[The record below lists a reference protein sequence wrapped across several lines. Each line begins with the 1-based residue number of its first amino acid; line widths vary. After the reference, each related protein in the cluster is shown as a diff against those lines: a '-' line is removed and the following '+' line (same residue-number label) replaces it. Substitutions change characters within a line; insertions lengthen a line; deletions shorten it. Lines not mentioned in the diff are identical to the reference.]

1 MEYLFNNLL
10 VKGNLKASTGPRGPF
25 NLVMFNTNVNVSTDL
40 ENHNS
45 NRNYAY
51 SSNGK
56 AEFNPLSS
64 ISSSDSQLIT
74 DNVESKYVQ
83 FINRAIE
90 NELIDNSYNGLV
102 GCLRSE
108 IESYLDVPM
117 TKNRPDMVIEN
128 KKTQLTVSL
137 VKTQV
142 WNSDQTNK
150 LKKVQ
155 YVAFR
160 QNKYGNGYKLK
171 VKIVLAKQPTWESD
185 VVARKSHEEIKIKN
199 VNFRAQNI
207 VATAVME
214 RVQQHNGAYKFNV
227 EDANIRIEG
236 LKYDIGKFDLDDSTN
251 DKLAREVGQNLEKIL
266 ENGMSAA
273 LQQQLYQQQQICQQS
288 PLDCV
293 KCNQYNQQYDQ

>member
-1 MEYLFNNLL
+1 M
-10 VKGNLKASTGPRGPF
+10 
-25 NLVMFNTNVNVSTDL
+25 NTNVNVSTDL
-40 ENHNS
+40 EHHNS
-45 NRNYAY
+45 NRNYAH
-51 SSNGK
+51 SSVGNT
-56 AEFNPLSS
+56 EFNPLNFLDASN
-64 ISSSDSQLIT
+64 SQLIT
-74 DNVESKYVQ
+74 ENVESKYVQ

-90 NELIDNSYNGLV
+90 NEMIDNSYNGLV

-108 IESYLDVPM
+108 IDSTMDVPM

-128 KKTQLTVSL
+128 KKSQLTVSL

-142 WNSDQTNK
+142 WNSDQSNK
-150 LKKVQ
+150 EKKVQ

-199 VNFRAQNI
+199 VNFHAQNI

-214 RVQQHNGAYKFNV
+214 RVQQQNGAYKFNV
-227 EDANIRIEG
+227 DDASIKFEG
-236 LKYDIGKFDLDDSTN
+236 LKFDIGKFDLDDSTN
-251 DKLAREVGQNLEKIL
+251 DKLAREVGQNLKKIL

-273 LQQQLYQQQQICQQS
+273 LQQQLYQQQQICQQNS
-288 PLDCV
+288 MDCV
-293 KCNQYNQQYDQ
+293 RCNQYNQQYYWW